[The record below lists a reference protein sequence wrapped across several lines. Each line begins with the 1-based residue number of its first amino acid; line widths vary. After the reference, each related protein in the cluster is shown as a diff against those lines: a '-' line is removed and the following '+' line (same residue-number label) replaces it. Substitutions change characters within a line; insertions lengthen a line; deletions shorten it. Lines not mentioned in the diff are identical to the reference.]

1 MNMEATM
8 CSIGERTLFYDRA
21 SEQPFTRD
29 LCGVKIPRG
38 VKAVVIQARDRKH
51 GYGGKSVEVSLPGR

>member
-1 MNMEATM
+1 MRP
-8 CSIGERTLFYDRA
+8 IGERALFHDHA
-21 SEQPFTRD
+21 SEQPFTLD
-29 LCGVKIPRG
+29 LCGLKIPRG